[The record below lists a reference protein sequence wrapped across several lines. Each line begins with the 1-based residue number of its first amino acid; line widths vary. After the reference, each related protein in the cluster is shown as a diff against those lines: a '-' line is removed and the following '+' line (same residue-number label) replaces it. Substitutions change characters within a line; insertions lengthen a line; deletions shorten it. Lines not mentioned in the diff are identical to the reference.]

1 MNGRAVRYA
10 DATYPGDNPIFR
22 PYWAEPPPLKRE
34 RPRIAETI
42 QGARNSFDGSSTNK
56 NSDTARLIQW
66 ANCLDR
72 IADAELFLGHH
83 SRAEYL
89 AHRAAEMRAEVAA

>member
-1 MNGRAVRYA
+1 MPNRTQEPLHISAALVRVLERASLAAV
-10 DATYPGDNPIFR
+10 ATDP
-22 PYWAEPPPLKRE
+22 A
-34 RPRIAETI
+34 
-42 QGARNSFDGSSTNK
+42 QAR
-56 NSDTARLIQW
+56 RLALLASEIRLE